1 MTQTNL
7 HLIDAFPTASAWQE
21 EWTIWFFL
29 SPFLLLFTGHPI
41 AYQETSLYC
50 QSLVD
55 DQHLCLLPE
64 VYLKKKS
71 EQSVPHEATLAHMKV
86 NPVVLGIFHGSSMAE
101 IIFSHLTFSPSSQQK
116 PGVRFLRNETLRYFL
131 NRGRISDTYNSL
143 PWWNP
148 SAIIKKSLSLL
159 THIISVTTVWL
170 SLDYLRNNRYMSYV
184 AANDTGKAGK
194 SLSHSGLSCTFI
206 LHAHIP

>member
-1 MTQTNL
+1 MP
-7 HLIDAFPTASAWQE
+7 FPLLQPGKKNEQSDSSWA
-21 EWTIWFFL
+21 L
-29 SPFLLLFTGHPI
+29 SCCSSQGIPLLTRKRLFTVKVLLMI
-41 AYQETSLYC
+41 NICVS
-50 QSLVD
+50 
-55 DQHLCLLPE
+55 CLRCIW
-64 VYLKKKS
+64 KKKS

>member
-64 VYLKKKS
+64 VYLKKKIRTECATWSHTGTHESKPSCSWNFPWILYGRNHFFSFNLQSFFPTETWS
-71 EQSVPHEATLAHMKV
+71 EVSQKWNTKVFPEQGKDLRYLQLPPMVESICNYKESIVTIDPHH
-86 NPVVLGIFHGSSMAE
+86 ICHHS
-101 IIFSHLTFSPSSQQK
+101 LTFS
-116 PGVRFLRNETLRYFL
+116 
-131 NRGRISDTYNSL
+131 
-143 PWWNP
+143 
-148 SAIIKKSLSLL
+148 
-159 THIISVTTVWL
+159 
-170 SLDYLRNNRYMSYV
+170 
-184 AANDTGKAGK
+184 
-194 SLSHSGLSCTFI
+194 GLFKEQ
-206 LHAHIP
+206 